1 MLEIFCQIDDF
12 VKTLRQNT
20 ELKIL
25 LKGQKKQRVRSS
37 QLVLSERM
45 TILVLFHQSRF
56 RDFKSFYMFHVS
68 TNLKKEFPQLISYSR
83 FVRLMPNTL
92 IALMLFLDSKLG
104 KSTGISFI
112 DSTPIKICHNKRIN
126 RNKTFEG
133 LAKRGKSTMGWFYGF
148 KLHFIINDRGEMISY
163 CLTPANTD
171 DRTPLN
177 ILTKKLRGKLF
188 GDKGYISK
196 EKSKTLLEKGVQLIT
211 SIKSNMK
218 NKLMPYMDKI
228 LLRKRFL
235 IETINDLLKNQ
246 LQIEHTRHRSPI
258 NFLVNL
264 VSGLVAYTFNPKK
277 PALNVNYKGQKMMAA

>member
-1 MLEIFCQIDDF
+1 MLKIFCQIDDF
-12 VKTLRQNT
+12 VKTLRQNA

-25 LKGQKKQRVRSS
+25 LKGPKKQRLRSS
-37 QLVLSERM
+37 QLTLSERM
-45 TILVLFHQSRF
+45 TILVSFHQSRF
-56 RDFKSFYMFHVS
+56 RDFKSFYMLHVS

-83 FVRLMPNTL
+83 FVRLMPDTL

-112 DSTPIKICHNKRIN
+112 DSTPVKICHNKRIN

-148 KLHFIINDRGEMISY
+148 KLHFTINDRGEMMSY

-177 ILTKKLRGKLF
+177 ILTKKLHGKLF

-196 EKSKTLLEKGVQLIT
+196 EKSKILLEKGVQLIT

-246 LQIEHTRHRSPI
+246 LQIEHTRHRSSA

-277 PALNVNYKGQKMMAA
+277 PALNVNYKGQKMTAA